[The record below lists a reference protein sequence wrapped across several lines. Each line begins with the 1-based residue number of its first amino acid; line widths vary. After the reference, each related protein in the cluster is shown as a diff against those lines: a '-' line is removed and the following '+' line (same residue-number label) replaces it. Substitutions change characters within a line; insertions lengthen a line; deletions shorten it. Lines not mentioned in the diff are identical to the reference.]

1 MEKKGMS
8 AYFLLLAYRTLEI
21 FFSRYGVKMFKD
33 KDGKIYSDLEYY
45 NKRISEINIDP
56 EGTEEIN
63 QRVNE
68 ILLVVNELAKCKQ
81 LYRKFDEKS
90 RYLRAHLDEESIKCV
105 CEIEGCFKDILTI
118 FQEYLYLQGYRDG
131 MKFD

>member
-1 MEKKGMS
+1 
-8 AYFLLLAYRTLEI
+8 
-21 FFSRYGVKMFKD
+21 MFKD

-81 LYRKFDEKS
+81 LYRKFDDKS

-105 CEIEGCFKDILTI
+105 CEIENCFKDILTI

-131 MKFD
+131 MQFD